1 MEIFD
6 KKCVILQKHEQMN
19 RHKIS
24 CFGLA
29 LALLGLVACSDDGEQ
44 QYKDARHTPMTFT
57 VTHPS
62 QTRATATDFENG
74 DRIGLYVA
82 QADAPLEIGG
92 NLVNNEAL
100 THNGSSWT
108 AARTLYWD
116 EGTYNAYAYYPYIQG
131 VSSIDDQPFSVATD
145 QSTTKTA
152 TALGGYEAS
161 DLLFAT
167 TKGIKASASPIS
179 LTFKH
184 IMSKIKIRLI
194 KGEDFEG
201 EMPATADVYIHNTV
215 PTATVDLQAGV
226 ATRYVKGTR
235 QTIKAQQEGAY
246 SYSAIIVP
254 QRVENR
260 QPLVEVVMK
269 GVSYMYESKFVF
281 KPGVEHLVNLVITN
295 NPDKIK
301 IEIGGE
307 VENWK

>member
-1 MEIFD
+1 M
-6 KKCVILQKHEQMN
+6 KKHI
-19 RHKIS
+19 IS
-24 CFGLA
+24 GIGFA
-29 LALLGLVACSDDGEQ
+29 LALLALVACADDNEP
-44 QYKDARHTPMTFT
+44 QYKDARHTPMTFE

-62 QTRATATDFENG
+62 QTRATATNFEGG

-100 THNGSSWT
+100 TYNGSRWT
-108 AARTLYWD
+108 AAHTLYWD

-145 QSTTKTA
+145 QSTAKTA

-167 TKGIKASASPIS
+167 SKGIKASASPIN
-179 LTFKH
+179 LIFKH
-184 IMSKIKIRLI
+184 IMSKLKIRLV

-201 EMPATADVYIHNTV
+201 EMPTTAQVYIHNTV
-215 PTATVDLQAGV
+215 PTATIDLQAGM
-226 ATRYVKGTR
+226 ATRYVKGTQ
-235 QTIKAQQEGAY
+235 QTITAHQDDDY
-246 SYSAIIVP
+246 VFSAILVP

-281 KPGVEHLVNLVITN
+281 KPGVEHLVNLIITN
-295 NPDKIK
+295 NPDNVK

-307 VENWK
+307 VENWQ

>member
-1 MEIFD
+1 M
-6 KKCVILQKHEQMN
+6 KKHFISSIAFVMAIL
-19 RHKIS
+19 
-24 CFGLA
+24 GLA
-29 LALLGLVACSDDGEQ
+29 ACSDDGEQ

-82 QADAPLEIGG
+82 QADVPLEIGG

-116 EGTYNAYAYYPYIQG
+116 DGTDNAYAYYPYIQG
-131 VSSIDDQPFSVATD
+131 VNSISDQPFSVSTD
-145 QSTTKTA
+145 QSTAKTA

-161 DLLFAT
+161 DLLFAS
-167 TKGIKASASPIS
+167 TKGIKASASPIN

-246 SYSAIIVP
+246 SYSAIVVP
-254 QRVENR
+254 QRIDNR

-269 GVSYMYESKFVF
+269 GVSYLFESKFVF
-281 KPGVEHLVNLVITN
+281 KPGVEHLVNLVITD
-295 NPDKIK
+295 NPDKVK

-307 VENWK
+307 IENWQ

>member
-1 MEIFD
+1 M
-6 KKCVILQKHEQMN
+6 KKHFISSIAFVMAIL
-19 RHKIS
+19 
-24 CFGLA
+24 GLA
-29 LALLGLVACSDDGEQ
+29 ACSDDGEQ

-100 THNGSSWT
+100 PHNGSSWT

-116 EGTYNAYAYYPYIQG
+116 DGTYNAYAYYPYMQG
-131 VSSIDDQPFSVATD
+131 VSSISDQPFSVSTD
-145 QSTTKTA
+145 QSTAKTA

-167 TKGIKASASPIS
+167 TKGIKASASPIN

-246 SYSAIIVP
+246 SYSAIVVP
-254 QRVENR
+254 QRIDNR

-269 GVSYMYESKFVF
+269 GVSYLFESKFVF
-281 KPGVEHLVNLVITN
+281 KPGVEHLVNLVITD
-295 NPDKIK
+295 NPDKVK

-307 VENWK
+307 IENWQ

>member
-1 MEIFD
+1 
-6 KKCVILQKHEQMN
+6 MN
-19 RHKIS
+19 KHKIS

-29 LALLGLVACSDDGEQ
+29 LALLGLVACADDGEQ

-100 THNGSSWT
+100 TRNGSSWT
-108 AARTLYWD
+108 AARTLFWD
-116 EGTYNAYAYYPYIQG
+116 DGTYNAYAYYPYMQN
-131 VSSIDDQPFSVATD
+131 VSSTTDQPFSVSTD
-145 QSTTKTA
+145 QSTAKTA

-167 TKGIKASASPIS
+167 TKDIKASASPIS

-246 SYSAIIVP
+246 SYSAIVVP
-254 QRVENR
+254 QRIDNR

-269 GVSYMYESKFVF
+269 GVSYLFESKFVF
-281 KPGVEHLVNLVITN
+281 KPGVEHLVNLVITD

>member
-1 MEIFD
+1 M
-6 KKCVILQKHEQMN
+6 KKHI
-19 RHKIS
+19 IS
-24 CFGLA
+24 GIGFA
-29 LALLGLVACSDDGEQ
+29 LALLALVACADDNEP
-44 QYKDARHTPMTFT
+44 QYKDARHTPMTFE

-62 QTRATATDFENG
+62 QTRATATNFENG

-100 THNGSSWT
+100 TYNGSSWT
-108 AARTLYWD
+108 AAHTLYWD

-145 QSTTKTA
+145 QSTAKTA

-167 TKGIKASASPIS
+167 SKGIKASASPIN

-184 IMSKIKIRLI
+184 IMSKLKIRLV

-201 EMPATADVYIHNTV
+201 EMPTTAQVYIHNTV
-215 PTATVDLQAGV
+215 PTATIDLQAGV
-226 ATRYVKGTR
+226 ATRYVKGTQ
-235 QTIKAQQEGAY
+235 QTITAHQDDDY
-246 SYSAIIVP
+246 VFSAILVP

-281 KPGVEHLVNLVITN
+281 KPGVEHLVNLIITN
-295 NPDKIK
+295 NPDNVK

-307 VENWK
+307 VENWQ

>member
-1 MEIFD
+1 M
-6 KKCVILQKHEQMN
+6 KKHFISSIAFVMAIL
-19 RHKIS
+19 
-24 CFGLA
+24 GLA
-29 LALLGLVACSDDGEQ
+29 ACSDDGEQ

-100 THNGSSWT
+100 TRNGSSWT

-116 EGTYNAYAYYPYIQG
+116 EGTYNAYAYYPYMQG
-131 VSSIDDQPFSVATD
+131 VSSISDQPFSVSTD
-145 QSTTKTA
+145 QSTAKTA

-167 TKGIKASASPIS
+167 TKGIKASASPIN

-246 SYSAIIVP
+246 SYSAIVVP

-260 QPLVEVVMK
+260 QPLVEVVMR

>member
-1 MEIFD
+1 M
-6 KKCVILQKHEQMN
+6 KKYI
-19 RHKIS
+19 IS
-24 CFGLA
+24 AIGFA
-29 LALLGLVACSDDGEQ
+29 LALLALVACADDNEP
-44 QYKDARHTPMTFT
+44 QYKDARHTPMTFE

-62 QTRATATDFENG
+62 QTRATATNFEGG

-100 THNGSSWT
+100 TYNGSRWT

-145 QSTTKTA
+145 QSTAKTA

-167 TKGIKASASPIS
+167 SKGIKASASPIN

-184 IMSKIKIRLI
+184 IMSKLKIRLV

-201 EMPATADVYIHNTV
+201 EMPTTAQVYIHNTV
-215 PTATVDLQAGV
+215 PTATIDLQAGM
-226 ATRYVKGTR
+226 ATRYVKGTQ
-235 QTIKAQQEGAY
+235 QTITAHQDDDY
-246 SYSAIIVP
+246 VFSAILVP

-281 KPGVEHLVNLVITN
+281 KPGVEHLVNLIITN
-295 NPDKIK
+295 NPDNVK

-307 VENWK
+307 VENWQ

>member
-1 MEIFD
+1 M
-6 KKCVILQKHEQMN
+6 
-19 RHKIS
+19 
-24 CFGLA
+24 
-29 LALLGLVACSDDGEQ
+29 
-44 QYKDARHTPMTFT
+44 
-57 VTHPS
+57 
-62 QTRATATDFENG
+62 
-74 DRIGLYVA
+74 A

-116 EGTYNAYAYYPYIQG
+116 DGTYNAYAYYPYMQG
-131 VSSIDDQPFSVATD
+131 VSSISDQPFSVSTD
-145 QSTTKTA
+145 QSTAKTA

-167 TKGIKASASPIS
+167 TKGIKASASPIN

-246 SYSAIIVP
+246 SYSAIVVP
-254 QRVENR
+254 QRIDNR

-269 GVSYMYESKFVF
+269 GVSYLFESKFVF
-281 KPGVEHLVNLVITN
+281 KPGVEHLVNLVITD
-295 NPDKIK
+295 NPDKVK

-307 VENWK
+307 IENWQ

>member
-1 MEIFD
+1 M
-6 KKCVILQKHEQMN
+6 KKHI
-19 RHKIS
+19 IS
-24 CFGLA
+24 GIGFA
-29 LALLGLVACSDDGEQ
+29 LALLALVACADDNEP
-44 QYKDARHTPMTFT
+44 QYKDARHTPMTFE

-62 QTRATATDFENG
+62 QTRATATNFEGG

-100 THNGSSWT
+100 TYNGSSWT
-108 AARTLYWD
+108 AAHTLYWD

-145 QSTTKTA
+145 QSTAKTA

-167 TKGIKASASPIS
+167 SKGIKASASPIN

-184 IMSKIKIRLI
+184 IMSKLKIRLV

-201 EMPATADVYIHNTV
+201 EMPTTAQVYIHNTV
-215 PTATVDLQAGV
+215 PTATIDLQAGM
-226 ATRYVKGTR
+226 ATRYVKGSQ
-235 QTIKAQQEGAY
+235 QTITAHQDDDY
-246 SYSAIIVP
+246 VFSAILVP

-281 KPGVEHLVNLVITN
+281 KPGVEHLVNLIITN
-295 NPDKIK
+295 NPDNVK

-307 VENWK
+307 VENWQ

>member
-1 MEIFD
+1 M
-6 KKCVILQKHEQMN
+6 KKHI
-19 RHKIS
+19 IS
-24 CFGLA
+24 GIGFA
-29 LALLGLVACSDDGEQ
+29 LALLALVACADDNEP

-62 QTRATATDFENG
+62 KTRATATDFENG

-100 THNGSSWT
+100 THNGSCWT
-108 AARTLYWD
+108 AAHTLYWD

-145 QSTTKTA
+145 QSTAKTA

-167 TKGIKASASPIS
+167 SKGIKASASPIN

-184 IMSKIKIRLI
+184 IMSKLKIRLV

-201 EMPATADVYIHNTV
+201 EMPTTAQVYIHNTV
-215 PTATVDLQAGV
+215 PTATIDLQAGV
-226 ATRYVKGTR
+226 ATRYVKGTQ
-235 QTIKAQQEGAY
+235 QTITAY
-246 SYSAIIVP
+246 QDDDYVFSAILVP

-260 QPLVEVVMK
+260 LPLVEVVMK

-281 KPGVEHLVNLVITN
+281 KPGVEHLVNLIITN
-295 NPDKIK
+295 NPDNVK

-307 VENWK
+307 VENWQ

>member
-1 MEIFD
+1 ME
-6 KKCVILQKHEQMN
+6 KHI
-19 RHKIS
+19 IS
-24 CFGLA
+24 GIGFA
-29 LALLGLVACSDDGEQ
+29 LALLALVACADDNEP
-44 QYKDARHTPMTFT
+44 QYKDARHTPMTFE

-62 QTRATATDFENG
+62 QTRATATNFEGG

-100 THNGSSWT
+100 TYNGSSWT
-108 AARTLYWD
+108 AAHTLYWD

-145 QSTTKTA
+145 QSTAKTA

-167 TKGIKASASPIS
+167 SKGIKASASPIN

-184 IMSKIKIRLI
+184 IMSKLKIRLV

-201 EMPATADVYIHNTV
+201 EMPTTAQVYIHNTV
-215 PTATVDLQAGV
+215 PTATIDLQAGM
-226 ATRYVKGTR
+226 ATRYVKGTQ
-235 QTIKAQQEGAY
+235 QTITAHQDDDY
-246 SYSAIIVP
+246 VFSAILVP

-281 KPGVEHLVNLVITN
+281 KPGVEHLVNLIITN
-295 NPDKIK
+295 NPDNVK

-307 VENWK
+307 VENWQ

>member
-1 MEIFD
+1 M
-6 KKCVILQKHEQMN
+6 KKHFISNIAFVMAIL
-19 RHKIS
+19 
-24 CFGLA
+24 GLA
-29 LALLGLVACSDDGEQ
+29 ACSDDGEQ

-108 AARTLYWD
+108 AAHTLYWD
-116 EGTYNAYAYYPYIQG
+116 DGTYNAYAYYPYMQG

-145 QSTTKTA
+145 QSTAKTA

-167 TKGIKASASPIS
+167 TKGIKASASPIN

-246 SYSAIIVP
+246 SYSAIVVP
-254 QRVENR
+254 QRIDNR

-269 GVSYMYESKFVF
+269 GVSYLFESKFVF
-281 KPGVEHLVNLVITN
+281 KPGVEHLVNLVITD
-295 NPDKIK
+295 NPDKVK

>member
-1 MEIFD
+1 M
-6 KKCVILQKHEQMN
+6 KKHI
-19 RHKIS
+19 IS
-24 CFGLA
+24 GIGFA
-29 LALLGLVACSDDGEQ
+29 LALLALVACADDNEP
-44 QYKDARHTPMTFT
+44 QYKDARHTPMTFE

-62 QTRATATDFENG
+62 QTRATATCFEGG

-100 THNGSSWT
+100 TYNGSSWT
-108 AARTLYWD
+108 AAHTLYWD

-145 QSTTKTA
+145 QSTAKTA

-167 TKGIKASASPIS
+167 SKGIKASASPIN

-184 IMSKIKIRLI
+184 IMSKLKIRLV

-201 EMPATADVYIHNTV
+201 EMPTTAQVYIHNTV
-215 PTATVDLQAGV
+215 PTATIDLQAGM
-226 ATRYVKGTR
+226 ATRYVKGSQ
-235 QTIKAQQEGAY
+235 QTITAHQDDDY
-246 SYSAIIVP
+246 VFSAILVP

-281 KPGVEHLVNLVITN
+281 KPGVEHLVNLIITN
-295 NPDKIK
+295 NPDNVK

-307 VENWK
+307 VENWQ

>member
-1 MEIFD
+1 M
-6 KKCVILQKHEQMN
+6 KKHI
-19 RHKIS
+19 IS
-24 CFGLA
+24 AIGFA
-29 LALLGLVACSDDGEQ
+29 LALLALVACADDNEP
-44 QYKDARHTPMTFT
+44 QYKDARHTSMTFE

-62 QTRATATDFENG
+62 QTRATTTSFEGG

-100 THNGSSWT
+100 TYNGSRWT
-108 AARTLYWD
+108 AAHTLYWD

-145 QSTTKTA
+145 QSTAKTA
-152 TALGGYEAS
+152 TVLGGYEAS

-167 TKGIKASASPIS
+167 SKGIKASASPIN

-184 IMSKIKIRLI
+184 IMSKLKIRLV

-201 EMPATADVYIHNTV
+201 EMPTTAQVYIHNTV
-215 PTATVDLQAGV
+215 PTATIDLQAGM
-226 ATRYVKGTR
+226 ATRYVKGTQ
-235 QTIKAQQEGAY
+235 QTITAHQDDDY
-246 SYSAIIVP
+246 VFSAILVP

-281 KPGVEHLVNLVITN
+281 KPGVEHLVNLIITN
-295 NPDKIK
+295 NPDNVK

-307 VENWK
+307 VENWQ

>member
-1 MEIFD
+1 M
-6 KKCVILQKHEQMN
+6 KKHI
-19 RHKIS
+19 IS
-24 CFGLA
+24 GIGFA
-29 LALLGLVACSDDGEQ
+29 LALLALVACADDNEP
-44 QYKDARHTPMTFT
+44 QYKDARHTPMTFE

-62 QTRATATDFENG
+62 QTRATATNFEGG

-100 THNGSSWT
+100 TYNGSRWT
-108 AARTLYWD
+108 AAHTLYWD

-145 QSTTKTA
+145 QSTAKTA

-167 TKGIKASASPIS
+167 SKGIKASASPIN

-184 IMSKIKIRLI
+184 IMSKLKIRLV

-201 EMPATADVYIHNTV
+201 EMPTTAQVYIHNTV
-215 PTATVDLQAGV
+215 PTATIDLQAGM
-226 ATRYVKGTR
+226 ATRYVKGTQ
-235 QTIKAQQEGAY
+235 QTITAHQDDNY
-246 SYSAIIVP
+246 VFSAILVP

-260 QPLVEVVMK
+260 QPLVEVVMN
-269 GVSYMYESKFVF
+269 GVSYMYDSKFVF
-281 KPGVEHLVNLVITN
+281 KPGVEHLVNLIITN
-295 NPDKIK
+295 NPDNVK

-307 VENWK
+307 VENWQ

>member
-1 MEIFD
+1 M
-6 KKCVILQKHEQMN
+6 KKHI
-19 RHKIS
+19 IS
-24 CFGLA
+24 GIGFA
-29 LALLGLVACSDDGEQ
+29 LALLALVACADDNEP
-44 QYKDARHTPMTFT
+44 QYKDARHTPMTFE

-62 QTRATATDFENG
+62 QTRATATNFEGG

-100 THNGSSWT
+100 TYNGSSWT
-108 AARTLYWD
+108 AAHTLYWD

-145 QSTTKTA
+145 QSTAKTA

-167 TKGIKASASPIS
+167 TKGIKASASPIN

-184 IMSKIKIRLI
+184 IMSKLKIRLV

-201 EMPATADVYIHNTV
+201 EMPTTAQVYIHNTV
-215 PTATVDLQAGV
+215 PTATIDLQAGM
-226 ATRYVKGTR
+226 ATRYVKGTQ
-235 QTIKAQQEGAY
+235 QTITAHQDDNY
-246 SYSAIIVP
+246 VFSAILVP

-281 KPGVEHLVNLVITN
+281 KPGVEHLVNLIITN
-295 NPDKIK
+295 NPDNVK

-307 VENWK
+307 VENWQ

>member
-1 MEIFD
+1 M
-6 KKCVILQKHEQMN
+6 KKHI
-19 RHKIS
+19 IS
-24 CFGLA
+24 GIGFA
-29 LALLGLVACSDDGEQ
+29 LALLALVACADDNEP
-44 QYKDARHTPMTFT
+44 QYKDARHTPMTFE
-57 VTHPS
+57 VMHPS
-62 QTRATATDFENG
+62 QTRATATCFEGG

-100 THNGSSWT
+100 TYNGSRWT
-108 AARTLYWD
+108 AAHTLYWD

-145 QSTTKTA
+145 QSTVKTA

-167 TKGIKASASPIS
+167 SKGIKASASPIN

-184 IMSKIKIRLI
+184 IMSKLKIRLV

-201 EMPATADVYIHNTV
+201 EMPTTAQVYIHNTV
-215 PTATVDLQAGV
+215 PTATIDLQAGM
-226 ATRYVKGTR
+226 ATRYVKGIQ
-235 QTIKAQQEGAY
+235 QTITAHQDDDY
-246 SYSAIIVP
+246 VFSAILVP

-281 KPGVEHLVNLVITN
+281 KPGVEHLVNLIITN
-295 NPDKIK
+295 NPDNVK

-307 VENWK
+307 VENWQ

>member
-1 MEIFD
+1 M
-6 KKCVILQKHEQMN
+6 KKHFISSIAFVMAIL
-19 RHKIS
+19 
-24 CFGLA
+24 GLA
-29 LALLGLVACSDDGEQ
+29 ACSDDGEQ

-100 THNGSSWT
+100 THNGSSWN
-108 AARTLYWD
+108 AAHTLYWD

-145 QSTTKTA
+145 QSTAKTA

-167 TKGIKASASPIS
+167 TKGIKASASPIN

-246 SYSAIIVP
+246 SYSAIVVP

-260 QPLVEVVMK
+260 QPLVEVVMR

>member
-1 MEIFD
+1 M
-6 KKCVILQKHEQMN
+6 KKHI
-19 RHKIS
+19 IS
-24 CFGLA
+24 GIGFA
-29 LALLGLVACSDDGEQ
+29 LALLALVACADDNEP
-44 QYKDARHTPMTFT
+44 QYKDARHTPMTFE

-62 QTRATATDFENG
+62 QTRATTTSFEGG

-100 THNGSSWT
+100 TYNGSRWT
-108 AARTLYWD
+108 AAHTLYWD

-145 QSTTKTA
+145 QSTAKTA

-167 TKGIKASASPIS
+167 SKGIKASASPIN

-184 IMSKIKIRLI
+184 IMSKLKIRLV

-201 EMPATADVYIHNTV
+201 EMPTTAQVYIHNTV
-215 PTATVDLQAGV
+215 PTATIDLQAGV
-226 ATRYVKGTR
+226 ATRYVKGTQ
-235 QTIKAQQEGAY
+235 QTITAHQDDDY
-246 SYSAIIVP
+246 VFSAILVP

-281 KPGVEHLVNLVITN
+281 KPGVEHLVNLIITN
-295 NPDKIK
+295 NPDNVK

-307 VENWK
+307 VENWQ

>member
-1 MEIFD
+1 M
-6 KKCVILQKHEQMN
+6 KKHI
-19 RHKIS
+19 IS
-24 CFGLA
+24 GIGFA
-29 LALLGLVACSDDGEQ
+29 LALLALVACADDNEP
-44 QYKDARHTPMTFT
+44 QYKDARHTPMTFE

-62 QTRATATDFENG
+62 QTRATATNFEGG

-100 THNGSSWT
+100 TYNGSSWT
-108 AARTLYWD
+108 AAHTLYWD

-145 QSTTKTA
+145 QSTAKTA

-167 TKGIKASASPIS
+167 SKGIKASASPIN

-184 IMSKIKIRLI
+184 IMSKLKIRLV

-201 EMPATADVYIHNTV
+201 EMPTTAQVYIHNTV
-215 PTATVDLQAGV
+215 PTATIDLQAGM
-226 ATRYVKGTR
+226 ATRYVKGTQ
-235 QTIKAQQEGAY
+235 QTITAHQDDDY
-246 SYSAIIVP
+246 VFSAILVP

-281 KPGVEHLVNLVITN
+281 KPGVEHLVNLIITN
-295 NPDKIK
+295 NPDNVK

-307 VENWK
+307 VENWQ

>member
-1 MEIFD
+1 M
-6 KKCVILQKHEQMN
+6 KKHI
-19 RHKIS
+19 IS
-24 CFGLA
+24 GIGFA
-29 LALLGLVACSDDGEQ
+29 LALLALVACADDNEP
-44 QYKDARHTPMTFT
+44 QYKDARHTPMTFE

-62 QTRATATDFENG
+62 QTRATATNFEGG

-100 THNGSSWT
+100 TYNGSRWT
-108 AARTLYWD
+108 AAHTLYWD

-145 QSTTKTA
+145 QSTAKTA
-152 TALGGYEAS
+152 TDLGGYEAS

-167 TKGIKASASPIS
+167 SKGIKASASPIN

-184 IMSKIKIRLI
+184 IMSKLKIRLI

-246 SYSAIIVP
+246 SYSAIVVP